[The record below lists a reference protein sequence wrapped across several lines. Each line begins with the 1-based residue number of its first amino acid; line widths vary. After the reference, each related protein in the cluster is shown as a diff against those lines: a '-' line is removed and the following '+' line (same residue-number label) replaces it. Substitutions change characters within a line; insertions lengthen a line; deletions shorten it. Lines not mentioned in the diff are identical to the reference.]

1 MRALDP
7 RLLGRAGG
15 ARVALGADVV
25 FGLFTTVVVVAQ
37 AVLFADVV
45 TAAFEGGVA
54 ARSIA
59 LLAVAVAVRAVLATA
74 YEVTGRW
81 AAARVMSGL
90 RRELTERRLR
100 DAPVSET
107 GAEAGEVATAAVQG
121 VDALETYFARYLP
134 QVVLAV
140 LVPVVILAA
149 AAALDPLSGAIMLVT
164 LPLIPVFMALIGRFT
179 EARTRDRWQAL
190 ARLSNHF
197 LDVVRGLPTLR
208 AYNRGAAQAAR
219 IEAIG
224 EEYRAATMR
233 VLRLSFLSGAVL
245 DLVATIATALV
256 AVTLGVRLIEGAV
269 TLRAALIVLLLTP
282 ELYAPLRALAAQYHA
297 SADGLAAADRILDL
311 IDAAGEARRDSV
323 RTGCPPWRAIRL
335 DGVSVCY
342 PGRPGPAL
350 DRFDLELRRG
360 EITALVGPSGAGK
373 STVAAL
379 LLGLRRPDAGAVIV
393 GSVTPDDAHPHD
405 AELDDADLDDAD
417 LDTVDRRAWRREI
430 AWLPQRPTLFRGS
443 VLDNI
448 TMGCPEAT
456 TARAREAAALAGAD
470 DFVRDLRYGYRTRV
484 GPGGQGLSAGET
496 RRIALARALVR
507 DAPLLILDEPT
518 AHLDADAAAVV
529 TDAIRRVAHGRA
541 VLLIDHRPAAALIAD
556 RVVRLD
562 AGRAVEQ
569 SAQWVP

>member
-1 MRALDP
+1 
-7 RLLGRAGG
+7 
-15 ARVALGADVV
+15 
-25 FGLFTTVVVVAQ
+25 
-37 AVLFADVV
+37 
-45 TAAFEGGVA
+45 
-54 ARSIA
+54 
-59 LLAVAVAVRAVLATA
+59 
-74 YEVTGRW
+74 
-81 AAARVMSGL
+81 
-90 RRELTERRLR
+90 
-100 DAPVSET
+100 
-107 GAEAGEVATAAVQG
+107 
-121 VDALETYFARYLP
+121 
-134 QVVLAV
+134 
-140 LVPVVILAA
+140 
-149 AAALDPLSGAIMLVT
+149 
-164 LPLIPVFMALIGRFT
+164 
-179 EARTRDRWQAL
+179 
-190 ARLSNHF
+190 
-197 LDVVRGLPTLR
+197 
-208 AYNRGAAQAAR
+208 
-219 IEAIG
+219 
-224 EEYRAATMR
+224 
-233 VLRLSFLSGAVL
+233 
-245 DLVATIATALV
+245 
-256 AVTLGVRLIEGAV
+256 
-269 TLRAALIVLLLTP
+269 
-282 ELYAPLRALAAQYHA
+282 
-297 SADGLAAADRILDL
+297 
-311 IDAAGEARRDSV
+311 
-323 RTGCPPWRAIRL
+323 
-335 DGVSVCY
+335 
-342 PGRPGPAL
+342 
-350 DRFDLELRRG
+350 
-360 EITALVGPSGAGK
+360 VGPSGAGK